1 MDQMRFFRH
10 VSFSTGELTRLRQI
24 LRPSGTTFIL
34 PYDQFVE
41 HDGRHQE
48 AKSDASNPNYIIELG
63 LDSGCNAV
71 VFHYGISS
79 RFWSKAEGKIPLI
92 VKINGKSSIPSEK
105 QALSVHTSW
114 VEDAVKLGAI
124 GVGYTMYYGSPRQDV
139 DLPQLA
145 AVRKECERYGMP
157 LIVWAYPRGE
167 AIEEKGGRD
176 TSYALESAARLAM
189 EIGATVI
196 KSNLPVA
203 AKPEYLTNEKI
214 PKYYRETEK
223 WLQTLAPHEQKVER
237 AKRIVKIV
245 QGIPILF
252 SGGAEKSDADLM
264 DNAYADVEAG
274 CFGFIYGR
282 NIWKREKGKALETI
296 KQLVALLDK
305 SADQPL
311 TVGNK

>member
-1 MDQMRFFRH
+1 MDQLRFFRH
-10 VSFSTGELTRLRQI
+10 VSFSTGEIARVRQFV
-24 LRPSGTTFIL
+24 RPSGTTFIL
-34 PYDQFVE
+34 PYDQFIE

-48 AKSDASNPNYIIELG
+48 AKSDSANPDYIVELG
-63 LDSGCNAV
+63 LDSGSNAV
-71 VFHYGISS
+71 VFHYGIST
-79 RFWSKAEGKIPLI
+79 RHWSKAEGRIPLI
-92 VKINGKSSIPSEK
+92 VKLNGKTSIPSEK

-114 VEDAVKLGAI
+114 VEDAVRLGAVA
-124 GVGYTMYYGSPRQDV
+124 VGYTMYYGSPRQDV

-145 AVRKECERYGMP
+145 AVRKECERYGVP

-203 AKPEYLTNEKI
+203 AKPDFLTNEKV
-214 PKYYRETEK
+214 PKYYREVEK
-223 WLQTLAPHEQKVER
+223 WLQTLPAHDQKIER
-237 AKRIVKIV
+237 AKRVVKIA

-252 SGGAEKSDADLM
+252 SGGAEKSTEDLM
-264 DNAYADVEAG
+264 DNAKADVEAG

-282 NIWKREKGKALETI
+282 NIWKREKSEALDII
-296 KQLVALLDK
+296 KKLQAMLDK
-305 SADQPL
+305 SAEQPL
-311 TVGNK
+311 TVGGN